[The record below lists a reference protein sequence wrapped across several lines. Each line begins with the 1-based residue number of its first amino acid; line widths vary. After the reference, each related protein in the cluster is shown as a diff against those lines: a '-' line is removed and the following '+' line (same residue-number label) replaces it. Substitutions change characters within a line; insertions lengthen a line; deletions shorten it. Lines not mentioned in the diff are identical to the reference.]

1 MMGCPLGLL
10 MASVFMFHLEKEFP
24 RDSVLPSQYK
34 RYVNDTLARMPKT
47 DAAALTWNS
56 DYIEWSTPEP
66 VVYNE
71 TSC

>member
-10 MASVFMFHLEKEFP
+10 MASVFMFHLEKEFHATMCFLP
-24 RDSVLPSQYK
+24 NIRDA
-34 RYVNDTLARMPKT
+34 NARMPNT
-47 DAAALTWNS
+47 YAAALTWNS